1 MGGEEVKQIV
11 RASFRWDC
19 PNPENGTC
27 GLVLFFHALSFGDT
41 LCGQNGGGSLDGR
54 GAPRP
59 MPGNDRRVVRREG
72 GDVGIDAVP
81 RAEGGPQLLGAGEG
95 DLLWA
100 GAEVSVARGLGQP
113 M

>member
-1 MGGEEVKQIV
+1 MSV
-11 RASFRWDC
+11 
-19 PNPENGTC
+19 
-27 GLVLFFHALSFGDT
+27 LSFVGIVPIQKVVPVVWCSSSM
-41 LCGQNGGGSLDGR
+41 LCHSVTHFAVRMGGGSLDGQ

-72 GDVGIDAVP
+72 SDVGIDAVP